1 MSSDPKVDLISAVSL
16 FAGCG
21 RGDLQGLAALMDE
34 VDVPAGQVLMRQG
47 DIGREMFVI
56 ASGRVVVEQ
65 DGRQINEL
73 GPGGVVG
80 EMALIS
86 EAPRS
91 ATVRVVEPARLFV
104 AGHREFHSLMDS
116 NPTIRARVL
125 EGMAAKIRALD
136 TGAAH

>member
-1 MSSDPKVDLISAVSL
+1 
-16 FAGCG
+16 
-21 RGDLQGLAALMDE
+21 MDE
-34 VDVPAGQVLMRQG
+34 VDVPAGYVLMRQG
-47 DIGREMFVI
+47 DVGREMFVI

-65 DGRQINEL
+65 DGKQVNEL
-73 GPGGVVG
+73 GPGGVLG

-116 NPTIRARVL
+116 NPTIRTRSKAEPSPESRRSRSPR
-125 EGMAAKIRALD
+125 RAGE
-136 TGAAH
+136 TGASPLSA